1 MDGAAMSVLAIDTS
15 SRQRTVVVIA
25 TSDGTLRRSD
35 VRTEVPV
42 GAAVPES
49 IAALLE
55 PEVTAVVV
63 VAGPGSYTGLRA
75 GMAAAL
81 GIAHAR
87 DLPLFG
93 VGTLDVVAAGQR
105 PSGKEHAWAA
115 ADAGRGAVYL
125 AECEP
130 QGDGWRAG
138 PAVRVALAGLNL
150 GGLIVLSADHLELTG
165 AVAIDPAVGLAR
177 AVPGALQ
184 RPALS
189 RDGIRATYVE

>member
-1 MDGAAMSVLAIDTS
+1 MSVLAIDTS

-25 TSDGTLRRSD
+25 TPDGTLRRSD
-35 VRTEVPV
+35 VRSGVPV

-87 DLPLFG
+87 DLPLGRPRPAFRALLEG
-93 VGTLDVVAAGQR
+93 WGTLVVYHVRFVIAQDLIT
-105 PSGKEHAWAA
+105 SGFHP
-115 ADAGRGAVYL
+115 D
-125 AECEP
+125 
-130 QGDGWRAG
+130 
-138 PAVRVALAGLNL
+138 
-150 GGLIVLSADHLELTG
+150 
-165 AVAIDPAVGLAR
+165 
-177 AVPGALQ
+177 
-184 RPALS
+184 
-189 RDGIRATYVE
+189 